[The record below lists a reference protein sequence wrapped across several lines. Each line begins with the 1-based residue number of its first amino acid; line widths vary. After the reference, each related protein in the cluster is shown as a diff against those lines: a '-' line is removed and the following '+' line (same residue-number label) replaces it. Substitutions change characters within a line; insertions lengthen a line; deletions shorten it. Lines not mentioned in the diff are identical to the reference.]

1 MAGFQRVFQPD
12 RHGPQTGLN
21 TLRLRRLAGG
31 ASLHQ
36 STGQPQPAA
45 DEPML
50 PETPAVTVHPCKHC
64 GTGAPVDVH
73 FCPRCDRILTLGR
86 HGDYFAFFGFS
97 RALSIDPKELERR
110 FRALSRQFHPDFYCN
125 ATPGERLASLERSA
139 YLNDAFRTLRDPV
152 GRLEYLLKLEGYAPK
167 ESRDASARVPEG
179 LLEEVFELN
188 EELEAI
194 QAMRTAGAPAS
205 DVGARL
211 DAARKP
217 IEANLDRHD
226 LKLHE
231 LMARHDQVLAAGD
244 VQGRKATLDEMRTL
258 LLERTYLTNLLATVR
273 REEAAESG
281 PVR

>member
-1 MAGFQRVFQPD
+1 ML
-12 RHGPQTGLN
+12 PQT
-21 TLRLRRLAGG
+21 
-31 ASLHQ
+31 
-36 STGQPQPAA
+36 PA
-45 DEPML
+45 L
-50 PETPAVTVHPCKHC
+50 TVQPCKHC

-86 HGDYFAFFGFS
+86 HGDFFAFFGLG
-97 RALSIDPKELERR
+97 RALSIDPKDLERR

-125 ATPGERLASLERSA
+125 ATAPERLASLERSA

-152 GRLEYLLKLEGYAPK
+152 NRLEYLLKLEGYAPK
-167 ESRDASARVPEG
+167 ESRDASAQVPAG

-194 QAMRTAGAPAS
+194 QELRSAGTPAFEL
-205 DVGARL
+205 GARL
-211 DAARKP
+211 DAARRP
-217 IEANLDRHD
+217 IEANLEQHD

-231 LMARHDQVLAAGD
+231 LMARHDQQLAAAD
-244 VQGRKATLDEMRTL
+244 AEGRRATLDAMRTL
-258 LLERTYLTNLLATVR
+258 LLERTYLTNLLDTVR